1 MVKAIQACVN
11 SKLVAIRSFI
21 GFNQLMTIR
30 LILDAT
36 GLLSCAGKQMVPY
49 QIIAQEVSYEW

>member
-1 MVKAIQACVN
+1 M
-11 SKLVAIRSFI
+11 LVAIREFI

-36 GLLSCAGKQMVPY
+36 GLLSWAGKRMVPSE
-49 QIIAQEVSYEW
+49 IIAQEVSYEW